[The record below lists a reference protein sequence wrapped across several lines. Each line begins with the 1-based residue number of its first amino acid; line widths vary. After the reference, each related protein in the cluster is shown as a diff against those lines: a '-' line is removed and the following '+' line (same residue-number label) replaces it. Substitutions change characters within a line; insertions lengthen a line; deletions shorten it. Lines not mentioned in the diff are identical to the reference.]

1 MIPTNHMSTVR
12 QTSQTLRASAFMYFV
27 IDAPETLKAII
38 VNTPTMLNVNSK
50 AVSEIEVK

>member
-1 MIPTNHMSTVR
+1 MSTVR